1 MEITG
6 WQGMFAPAGTPPN
19 TIAKL
24 TATLAKIQEMPA
36 VRKEVE
42 GFFTVE
48 SGTPEEFASL
58 IKAEHERW
66 GKVIRKGK
74 IRLD

>member
-1 MEITG
+1 
-6 WQGMFAPAGTPPN
+6 
-19 TIAKL
+19 
-24 TATLAKIQEMPA
+24 MPA

-42 GFFTVE
+42 VFFTVE
-48 SGTPEEFASL
+48 SGTLEEFTTF

-74 IRLD
+74 TRLD